1 MQGKQASWSW
11 VPIKISNKKSSDGF
25 KIPRTSS
32 CHGCNQPKEHEL
44 ETQVQLLNEKL
55 ASEVAERERIV
66 QEKMQ
71 ALQEEEERK
80 RQLLREEM
88 RKEMVAALT
97 AAQQV

>member
-25 KIPRTSS
+25 KIPRQARATAAT
-32 CHGCNQPKEHEL
+32 NQKNIEL

-55 ASEVAERERIV
+55 ASEVAEWERIV

-71 ALQEEEERK
+71 ALQEEERK
-80 RQLLREEM
+80 RQVLREEM
-88 RKEMVAALT
+88 RNEMVVALT